1 MTVEFMPPP
10 KPTIADIV
18 MECSKFII
26 TKDYMSDVIVP
37 MVRTH
42 YPDMLPEQL
51 EAAVRAEAIAWNEQL
66 DGEEFWADFETAA
79 ALDPDW
85 YETSN
90 HSIGCKPGALHD
102 TPQTLVAAYR
112 AWTDAT
118 LPVEALHDAVVQR
131 AIDASGTNRRTF
143 DADRPG
149 DVERVRVAMM
159 QLIESHPRHDELLDY
174 VVEQGR
180 RQLTARRGK
189 PGHD

>member
-1 MTVEFMPPP
+1 MTENISAFPPP

-37 MVRTH
+37 TVRTH

-85 YETSN
+85 YETGN

-102 TPQTLVAAYR
+102 TPQKLVAAYR
-112 AWTDAT
+112 AWQDAT
-118 LPVEALHDAVVQR
+118 LPVEDLIKVIMRR
-131 AIDASGTNRRTF
+131 ATPAR
-143 DADRPG
+143 AKPG
-149 DVERVRVAMM
+149 DAERFAGVMM
-159 QLIESHPRHDELLDY
+159 QIVDAHPRRDELLEY
-174 VVEQGR
+174 GVEQAGR
-180 RQLTARRGK
+180 AGLLGKAKRG
-189 PGHD
+189 

>member
-1 MTVEFMPPP
+1 MTENISAFPPP

-37 MVRTH
+37 MDRTH

-118 LPVEALHDAVVQR
+118 LPVEELRDAVGQR
-131 AIDASGTNRRTF
+131 AIDASGINRRTF
-143 DADRPG
+143 DPDRPG
-149 DVERVRVAMM
+149 ALDPIADAVM
-159 QLIESHPRHDELLDY
+159 QIIKAHPRRDELLEY
-174 VVEQGR
+174 GVEQAWRAG
-180 RQLTARRGK
+180 LRGK
-189 PGHD
+189 AKRG